1 MLLPAPSMRT
11 VIFWQVSFC
20 NGEVQTTPL
29 APLSNLSFILQWM
42 NQSHNAAVNYSNRN
56 ASKVSK
62 YYYPLLLLVH
72 THTIVSVCKTL
83 NLRVLRSILK
93 LVDCS
98 LILTCKDVKDVN
110 KYLNI
115 RQKMIFSVSFLAN
128 TNQQI
133 SNELL
138 WSCY

>member
-1 MLLPAPSMRT
+1 MQLS
-11 VIFWQVSFC
+11 
-20 NGEVQTTPL
+20 TTPTEMQARL
-29 APLSNLSFILQWM
+29 ANIITLFSFL
-42 NQSHNAAVNYSNRN
+42 Y
-56 ASKVSK
+56 
-62 YYYPLLLLVH
+62 

-83 NLRVLRSILK
+83 NLRVLHSILK